1 MSIPVTPRRTEPL
14 LLPKLRTLFPD
25 VTFDTIERSDLEPP
39 FTEATLADS
48 MQGMSTPISQY
59 VRLRLSVRCMR
70 EDHTGDWDKA
80 ARVWAAI
87 AREIIGLGNVAPLI
101 DASLES
107 GPVRMT
113 DEDKRLVCAYG
124 VLLLPKGDSMFVA
137 PTGVAWTPPASK
149 KPIGYSTEDGA
160 VLHPEPGDSTDYKA
174 HNGDIV
180 LSDTDPGYWTL
191 QLAAME
197 GRKDVVS
204 AYFDVDVDSDGGIS
218 IKGAGLKKEW
228 ILVMVALDQQDR
240 PFLLYGTNA
249 KVSDRDDVSLKSSE
263 IMNFSMTFKMLKGT
277 NGEQFHAWG
286 LVTEDAK

>member
-1 MSIPVTPRRTEPL
+1 MSDNSKNTAVEQAASETSTQAAQG
-14 LLPKLRTLFPD
+14 
-25 VTFDTIERSDLEPP
+25 
-39 FTEATLADS
+39 ATDYGYVS
-48 MQGMSTPISQY
+48 NGNNSGN
-59 VRLRLSVRCMR
+59 VRLIKNYALF
-70 EDHTGDWDKA
+70 
-80 ARVWAAI
+80 
-87 AREIIGLGNVAPLI
+87 LF
-101 DASLES
+101 
-107 GPVRMT
+107 
-113 DEDKRLVCAYG
+113 
-124 VLLLPKGDSMFVA
+124 PKGDSTFVA
-137 PTGVAWTPPASK
+137 PTGVNWTPPTSK

-160 VLHPEPGDSTDYKA
+160 VLHPEP
-174 HNGDIV
+174 GDIV

-228 ILVMVALDQQDR
+228 ILVLVALDQQDR

>member
-1 MSIPVTPRRTEPL
+1 MSDNNEETTAVEQAASET
-14 LLPKLRTLFPD
+14 
-25 VTFDTIERSDLEPP
+25 S
-39 FTEATLADS
+39 AQAAQGAADYGYVS
-48 MQGMSTPISQY
+48 SGNDSGN
-59 VRLRLSVRCMR
+59 VRLIKNYALF
-70 EDHTGDWDKA
+70 
-80 ARVWAAI
+80 
-87 AREIIGLGNVAPLI
+87 LF
-101 DASLES
+101 
-107 GPVRMT
+107 
-113 DEDKRLVCAYG
+113 
-124 VLLLPKGDSMFVA
+124 PKGDSTFTA
-137 PTGVAWTPPASK
+137 PTGVNWAPPSGK

-191 QLAAME
+191 QLSAME

-204 AYFDVDVDSDGGIS
+204 AYFDVDVESDGGIS
-218 IKGAGLKKEW
+218 IKGAGLNKEW
-228 ILVMVALDQQDR
+228 ILVLVALDQRDR
-240 PFLLYGTNA
+240 PFLLYGTNS